1 MKYIKELQLINFESW
16 YNNIIE
22 FDKGLNIIIGNSDS
36 GKSASFRALDTVING
51 KFKDSSITFGKKKS
65 EVKIIF
71 EDNHFA
77 SRIRSKKENIIQYDN
92 LVFERIGKEIPNE
105 YFEALGN
112 TKLNLNDDKSIDL
125 CLYSQ
130 FANHFFITSSD
141 IEKSKIIGAACGI
154 NIIDKIVDNINSDIR
169 HNNTDIKYLKN
180 TIDEQQ
186 IKVNQLELDVKS
198 KNEKLVQLNN
208 IINRV
213 NLNYDKITKIYS
225 LYQNLTQNLIQIQN
239 LKSKIQNLNS
249 KLNLNL
255 QIKSKIQNLNL
266 LFEII
271 NSNSKIQNLKSQIQ
285 NLNSKLNL
293 YSKLKSKINLLN
305 LLDEIKNSNNII
317 KNTKCVIQNL
327 NSKLNLNLQ
336 IKSKIQNLNLLFGKL
351 NTMKNLLL
359 NMNSIKQQIQIK
371 DRQLQLK
378 IDEKNNLHK
387 SSGICPLCGSVIG
400 ETK

>member
-1 MKYIKELQLINFESW
+1 MKYIKELQLTNFESW
-16 YNNIIE
+16 HNNIIK

-36 GKSASFRALDTVING
+36 GKSASFRALDAVING
-51 KFKDSSITFGKKKS
+51 KFRDSSITFGKKKS

-112 TKLNLNDDKSIDL
+112 TKLDLNDDKSIDL

-154 NIIDKIVDNINSDIR
+154 NIIDKIVDNVNTDIR

-186 IKVNQLELDVKS
+186 VKVNKLELDVKL
-198 KNEKLVQLNN
+198 KQIKLDKLSI

-213 NLNYDKITKIYS
+213 NLNYDKLVKIYS
-225 LYQNLTQNLIQIQN
+225 IYQNLTQNLIQIQN
-239 LKSKIQNLNS
+239 LKSKIQILNS
-249 KLNLNL
+249 KLNLNSKL
-255 QIKSKIQNLNL
+255 KSKIQNLNL
-266 LFEII
+266 LFQII
-271 NSNSKIQNLKSQIQ
+271 NSNLQIQ
-285 NLNSKLNL
+285 T
-293 YSKLKSKINLLN
+293 LKSKIQ
-305 LLDEIKNSNNII
+305 I
-317 KNTKCVIQNL
+317 L
-327 NSKLNLNLQ
+327 NSKLNLNYKLK
-336 IKSKIQNLNLLFGKL
+336 IKIDSLILLITSKNLMFNIKNFKSSIQNINSKLNLNSKLKTKIENLNLLFEKR
-351 NTMKNLLL
+351 NTIKNLLL
-359 NMNSIKQQIQIK
+359 NINNVKQQIQIK
-371 DRQLQLK
+371 DKQLQEK
-378 IDEKNNLHK
+378 INEKENLHK
-387 SSGICPLCGSVIG
+387 TTGICPLCGSIIG
-400 ETK
+400 EVK

>member
-1 MKYIKELQLINFESW
+1 MKYIKELQLTNFESW
-16 YNNIIE
+16 HNNIIE

-112 TKLNLNDDKSIDL
+112 TKLDLNDDKSIDL

-154 NIIDKIVDNINSDIR
+154 NIIDKIIDNVNTDIR

-186 IKVNQLELDVKS
+186 VKVNKLELDVKS
-198 KNEKLVQLNN
+198 KQIKLDKLNT

-213 NLNYDKITKIYS
+213 NLNYDKLVKIYS
-225 LYQNLTQNLIQIQN
+225 IYQNLTQNLIQIQN
-239 LKSKIQNLNS
+239 LKSKIQILNSKLNLNSKLKSKIQNLNLLFQIINSNLQIKNLKLQIQSLNSKLDLYSKLKSKINLLNLLDEIKSSNNIIKNIKFIVQNLNS

-255 QIKSKIQNLNL
+255 QIKSKIQNLT
-266 LFEII
+266 F
-271 NSNSKIQNLKSQIQ
+271 
-285 NLNSKLNL
+285 
-293 YSKLKSKINLLN
+293 
-305 LLDEIKNSNNII
+305 
-317 KNTKCVIQNL
+317 
-327 NSKLNLNLQ
+327 
-336 IKSKIQNLNLLFGKL
+336 LFGKL
-351 NTMKNLLL
+351 NTIKNLLL

-371 DRQLQLK
+371 DKQLQEK
-378 IDEKNNLHK
+378 INEKENLHK
-387 SSGICPLCGSVIG
+387 TTGICPLCGSIIG
-400 ETK
+400 EVK